1 MRQWNIHKFCSYVI
15 IIFSVYIL
23 AGCQRHAHNLA
34 VDPDTLPKKVFG
46 ADDSEE
52 KKLESRLTHK
62 GVKIVS
68 IGQDYLVS
76 IPSSLLF
83 ADQSPRILWGAYG
96 VLNEVICYLKEFRLV
111 GVDVTAH
118 ASKYVSTARERSL
131 TSARARAVADYLL
144 SQNIDSRFIFTRG
157 LGSDKPIYMSTV
169 GGDGSLNSRIEITF
183 RNAVE

>member
-1 MRQWNIHKFCSYVI
+1 MIQWSVRKFFSYMI
-15 IIFSVYIL
+15 IVMSVYIMS
-23 AGCQRHAHNLA
+23 GCQRYTH
-34 VDPDTLPKKVFG
+34 VSETESDPLPKKVFG

-52 KKLESRLTHK
+52 KKLETRLSHK

-83 ADQSPRILWGAYG
+83 ADQSPRILWGAYAL
-96 VLNEVICYLKEFRLV
+96 LNEVICYLKEFRMV

-169 GGDGSLNSRIEITF
+169 GGDASLNSRIEITF